1 MIRGLYTAA
10 SSMKSLERK
19 SDINANNLANSSTKG
34 FKKTGTI
41 SESFPEVLL
50 NRIEEGSTSAEI
62 GGISSGSRIQRSF
75 KDLSQGDLQQTGN
88 PLDLALQGEGYF
100 VVEAEDGNRYIRNG
114 NFVLNAESEIVTQSG
129 EALLDREGEP
139 IQLIPGEEFS
149 ISENGEIRFN
159 NGLEGA
165 QINIV
170 SFAEDREILQT
181 GDNLLELNEGAGE
194 PTPSDAR
201 VAQGFLENSNVE
213 IVKEMVNMIK
223 TNRHYESNQKVI
235 SSIDQNLDKV
245 INEVGRA

>member
-10 SSMKSLERK
+10 SSMKALERK
-19 SDINANNLANSSTKG
+19 SDITANNLANSDTKG

-41 SESFPEVLL
+41 VESFPEVLL
-50 NRIEEGSTSAEI
+50 NRIEGGKTAAEI

-88 PLDLALQGEGYF
+88 SLDLALQGDGYF
-100 VVEAEDGNRYIRNG
+100 VVEAEDGIRYIRNG
-114 NFVLNAESEIVTQSG
+114 NFVLNTDSEIVSQSG
-129 EALLDREGEP
+129 EALLDTEGER

-159 NGLEGA
+159 NGLQGA

-170 SFAEDREILQT
+170 SFTEQAELLQT
-181 GDNLLELNEGAGE
+181 GDNLYQLEEGAGE
-194 PTPSDAR
+194 PLESDASI
-201 VAQGFLENSNVE
+201 AQGFLENSNVE

-223 TNRHYESNQKVI
+223 TNRQYESNQKVI
-235 SSIDQNLDKV
+235 SSIDQSLDKV